1 MLTHEDNEL
10 LTRIGPGT
18 PAGDLLRCYWHPI
31 AIAAELTDA
40 TPTRFVR
47 LLGEDLVLFL
57 DRSGR
62 AGLLADHCSHRGASL
77 LYGRVEERGIACAY
91 HGWLYDPEGNC
102 LETPAEPQDSRFH
115 LTVRQR
121 AYPVQRFLGMYWAYL
136 GPLPAPVIPH
146 YDVWARTDGVHRIE
160 VHPVIN
166 CNWFQAM
173 ENSVDPA
180 HLQILHQELTGRG
193 RTPPS
198 TTRGY
203 TDDVVRFDFRVFEHG
218 IIKVREYRNGVV
230 DEHPLL
236 FPTVL
241 RVNNGTEIRVPID
254 DTHTTIFEPVFYPLD
269 EGATRPDRQEPEVAY
284 LPPFKDPPD
293 ALHPFTRFR
302 WNAVAAQDAA
312 AWETQGE
319 IPDRTQERLATSD
332 RGVVMLRQLVKD
344 NIGAVRRGD
353 DPLGVI
359 RDPDH
364 AIIDTNLDRT
374 LAHMRA
380 RGMST
385 QIPEL
390 RVAPSAG

>member
-1 MLTHEDNEL
+1 
-10 LTRIGPGT
+10 
-18 PAGDLLRCYWHPI
+18 
-31 AIAAELTDA
+31 
-40 TPTRFVR
+40 
-47 LLGEDLVLFL
+47 
-57 DRSGR
+57 
-62 AGLLADHCSHRGASL
+62 
-77 LYGRVEERGIACAY
+77 
-91 HGWLYDPEGNC
+91 
-102 LETPAEPQDSRFH
+102 
-115 LTVRQR
+115 
-121 AYPVQRFLGMYWAYL
+121 
-136 GPLPAPVIPH
+136 
-146 YDVWARTDGVHRIE
+146 
-160 VHPVIN
+160 
-166 CNWFQAM
+166 
-173 ENSVDPA
+173 
-180 HLQILHQELTGRG
+180 
-193 RTPPS
+193 
-198 TTRGY
+198 
-203 TDDVVRFDFRVFEHG
+203 
-218 IIKVREYRNGVV
+218 
-230 DEHPLL
+230 
-236 FPTVL
+236 
-241 RVNNGTEIRVPID
+241 
-254 DTHTTIFEPVFYPLD
+254 
-269 EGATRPDRQEPEVAY
+269 VAY

-364 AIIDTNLDRT
+364 AIIDTNLDGT